1 MDLKEAMACRHS
13 VRRYTDKPLSTEVI
27 AVLKAKIDETNVK
40 TGLHIQLVTEEP
52 HAFTGVLS
60 YGKFK
65 GVRNYIV
72 MAGPRT
78 PGLDMAVGYYGEGL
92 VLMAQALGLNTCWVG
107 LTYRNVD
114 GAYEIRK
121 EEKLACMIALGYGE
135 SQGSAHKIKRAEQV
149 SNVSADTPEWFRH
162 GVEAALLAPT
172 AVNQQ
177 KFRFE
182 YLSTDGGKARVA
194 AHPGFSLF
202 GYTKMDLGIA
212 RLHFELG
219 AGAENFEFEEDM
231 RQSCIAM

>member
-1 MDLKEAMACRHS
+1 MDLKEAMTCRHS
-13 VRRYTDKPLSTEVI
+13 VRRYTDKPLTTEAI
-27 AVLKAKIDETNVK
+27 ATLRAKIDETNAK

-52 HAFTGVLS
+52 RAFTGLLS

-72 MAGPRT
+72 MAGPHT
-78 PGLDMAVGYYGEGL
+78 PGLDMKVGYYGEEL
-92 VLMAQALGLNTCWVG
+92 VLLAQTLGLNTCWVG
-107 LTYRNVD
+107 MTYRNVE

-121 EEKLACMIALGYGE
+121 DEKLACVIALGYGE
-135 SQGSAHKIKRAEQV
+135 SQGGAHKIKHAEQV
-149 SNVSADTPEWFRH
+149 SNVSADTPEWFRQ

-172 AVNQQ
+172 AINQQ

-182 YLSTDGGKARVA
+182 YQPATNGKARVSTL
-194 AHPGFSLF
+194 PGFSIF

-219 AGAENFEFEEDM
+219 AGTENFEFAEE
-231 RQSCIAM
+231 IE